1 MSDTDISRRVFLL
14 TLAGGAGSL
23 LAGCSG
29 EDVRQATAKLIPPES
44 LHEMG
49 LQTWKRIRDQFPL
62 SRHAS
67 LQRRLQGI
75 GARVVRAA
83 QDQPEAWEFTVFQ
96 GGFGSTPCPAVP
108 GGKVG
113 FFEGM
118 FSAAKNDAQIG
129 AVFGHKIGH
138 LNAKHPEER
147 IVASFAKQ
155 IGIAVVVAAL
165 RAGDVNYANEIAGLL
180 GAGMELGIIRP
191 YSRRQE
197 LEADRLGVEYLARAG
212 YPAEEAVAFWTHMM
226 ALGRSRPQPPAFLST
241 HPSDEKRIE
250 ALKQVLGEA
259 GKGRS

>member
-23 LAGCSG
+23 LVGCDR
-29 EDVRQATAKLIPPES
+29 EDVRQVTAKLISQEN
-44 LHEMG
+44 LREMG
-49 LQTWKRIRDQFPL
+49 LQTWERIRGQFPL
-62 SRHAS
+62 SRNGA
-67 LQRRLQGI
+67 LQRRLQPI
-75 GARVVRAA
+75 GVRVVRAA
-83 QDQPEAWEFTVFQ
+83 RGNPEEWEFAVF
-96 GGFGSTPCPAVP
+96 GGGQINAFAVP

-118 FSAAKNDAQIG
+118 FAAAKNDAQIG
-129 AVFGHKIGH
+129 AVLGHEIGH

-155 IGIAVVVAAL
+155 IGIAVVLAAL
-165 RAGDVNYANEIAGLL
+165 RAGDVDYANEIAGLL
-180 GAGMELGIIRP
+180 GAGVELGIIRP

-250 ALKQVLGEA
+250 ALRQVLGGS
-259 GKGRS
+259 GKV

>member
-1 MSDTDISRRVFLL
+1 MRDSDISRRGFLL
-14 TLAGGAGSL
+14 TLAAGAGSL

-29 EDVRQATAKLIPPES
+29 EDVRQAAAKLIPPET
-44 LHEMG
+44 LREMG

-96 GGFGSTPCPAVP
+96 GDQINAFAVP

-118 FSAAKNDAQIG
+118 FAATKNDAQIG
-129 AVFGHKIGH
+129 AVLGHEIGH

-155 IGIAVVVAAL
+155 IGIAVVLAAL
-165 RAGDVNYANEIAGLL
+165 RAGDVDYANEIAGLL
-180 GAGMELGIIRP
+180 GAGVEYGIIRP

-226 ALGRSRPQPPAFLST
+226 VLGRSRPQPPAFLST

-250 ALKQVLGEA
+250 ALRQVLGEV
-259 GKGRS
+259 GKG

>member
-29 EDVRQATAKLIPPES
+29 EDVRQAAAKLIPPET
-44 LHEMG
+44 LREMG

-96 GGFGSTPCPAVP
+96 GDQINAFAVP

-129 AVFGHKIGH
+129 AVLGHEIGH

-180 GAGMELGIIRP
+180 GAGVELGIIRP

-226 ALGRSRPQPPAFLST
+226 VLGRSRPQPPAFLST

-250 ALKQVLGEA
+250 ALRQVLGEV
-259 GKGRS
+259 GKG

>member
-1 MSDTDISRRVFLL
+1 M

-23 LAGCSG
+23 LVGCSR
-29 EDVRQATAKLIPPES
+29 EDVRQAALEAIPQET
-44 LHEMG
+44 LREMG
-49 LQTWKRIRDQFPL
+49 LQTWERIRGQFPP
-62 SRHAS
+62 SRNGA
-67 LQRRLQGI
+67 LLRRLRAI
-75 GARVVRAA
+75 GVRMVLAARGN
-83 QDQPEAWEFTVFQ
+83 PEEWEFAVFV
-96 GGFGSTPCPAVP
+96 GGQINAFAVP

-113 FFEGM
+113 FFEGL
-118 FSAAKNDAQIG
+118 FAAAKNDAQIG
-129 AVFGHKIGH
+129 AVLGHEIGH

-147 IVASFAKQ
+147 IIAAFAKQ
-155 IGIAVVVAAL
+155 VGITVVLAAL

-180 GAGMELGIIRP
+180 GVGLEYGLIRP

-226 ALGRSRPQPPAFLST
+226 ALSQSRPQPPAILST

-250 ALKQVLGEA
+250 ALRQVLGEA